1 MTHAVARVLFPF
13 TLVVAIG
20 IWAKGYAEVGD
31 GFSGG
36 AIAGM
41 GAVALYVCL
50 DHKHA
55 SRVVRARWAWHL
67 VVIGLILALA
77 VALAPVFFGVAP
89 VTHAPAPNAHVYEI
103 GIIELHTAVLFDL
116 GIMLLVYGMFVGTFD
131 RLFPILRGDEK

>member
-1 MTHAVARVLFPF
+1 MTHAVARVIFPF
-13 TLVVAIG
+13 TLVVSIA

-36 AIAGM
+36 AVAGM

-67 VVIGLILALA
+67 VVTGLLTALL
-77 VALAPVFFGVAP
+77 VLLAPVFFDVAP
-89 VTHAPAPNAHVYEI
+89 VSHWPAPNAHVYSI
-103 GIIELHTAVLFDL
+103 GILELHTAVLFDL
-116 GIMLLVYGMFVGTFD
+116 GIMLLVFGMFVGTFD
-131 RLFPILRGDEK
+131 RLFPILRGDES

>member
-1 MTHAVARVLFPF
+1 MTHAVARVIFPF

-20 IWAKGYAEVGD
+20 LWAKGYAEFGD

-50 DHKHA
+50 DYEHA
-55 SRVVRARWAWHL
+55 ARVVRARWAWHL
-67 VVIGLILALA
+67 VVFGLLLALF
-77 VALAPVFFGVAP
+77 VLLAPVFVGIAP
-89 VTHAPAPNAHVYEI
+89 VSHAPAPDEHVIEV
-103 GIIELHTAVLFDL
+103 GIIELHTAVVFDL

-131 RLFPILRGDEK
+131 QLFPILRGDAE